1 MTMDILFFAL
11 LVIML
16 LVFGFA
22 QLQKGVVK
30 TPGQINLGEDDK

>member
-1 MTMDILFFAL
+1 MDILFFAL

-16 LVFGFA
+16 VMFGFA

-30 TPGQINLGEDDK
+30 TPGQINLNKDDK